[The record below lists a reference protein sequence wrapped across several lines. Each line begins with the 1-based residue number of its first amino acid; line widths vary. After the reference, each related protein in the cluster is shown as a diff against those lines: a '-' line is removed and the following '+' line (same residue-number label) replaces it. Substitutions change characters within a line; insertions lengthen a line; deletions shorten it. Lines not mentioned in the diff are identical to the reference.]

1 MAEPISR
8 RSVLLASA
16 ALAASP
22 RLALGGVQAAA
33 AAAPPIP
40 TLDPAWRPK
49 FLSGEQAQS
58 VALLA
63 ETILPRTSTP
73 GAIEARVHEWI
84 DLELS
89 LQPAADAR
97 RFVDGLAWM
106 EKRARQVTGKT
117 LVAASSEE
125 RVKLLQEISDEA
137 KPSSEELA
145 PGVRFFEDLKRRTI
159 FGYYTSEVGRTKG
172 LGLPEAVTME
182 TFRGCTHRDG
192 EHG

>member
-1 MAEPISR
+1 MAEAVSR

-22 RLALGGVQAAA
+22 RLAFGGVQAPG
-33 AAAPPIP
+33 AAPPR
-40 TLDPAWRPK
+40 LDPAWRPVY
-49 FLSGEQAQS
+49 LSGEQAQS
-58 VALLA
+58 VAILA
-63 ETILPRTSTP
+63 ETILPRTETP
-73 GAIEARVHEWI
+73 GAIDARVHEWI

-97 RFVDGLAWM
+97 RFLAGLDWM
-106 EKRARQVTGKT
+106 EKRAHQVTGKGLSAT
-117 LVAASSEE
+117 SGEE
-125 RVKLLQEISDEA
+125 RSKLLDEISDE
-137 KPSSEELA
+137 KRSSSKELA
-145 PGVRFFEDLKRRTI
+145 PGVSFFAELKRRTI
-159 FGYYTSEVGRTKG
+159 FGYYTSEVGRSQG